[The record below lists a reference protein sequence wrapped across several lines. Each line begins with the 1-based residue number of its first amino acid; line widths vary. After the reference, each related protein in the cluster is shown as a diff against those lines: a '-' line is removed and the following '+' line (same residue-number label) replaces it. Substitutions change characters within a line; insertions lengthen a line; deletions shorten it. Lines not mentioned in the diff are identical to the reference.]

1 MDNAPLVAGA
11 VTAEKR
17 ALRQMLRKRREAV
30 LDREGRSGAIARALL
45 TWEPCKEASRLL
57 IYVGVGTEV
66 DTALLR
72 AEKPCAMPVVVGDEL
87 EFRLPP
93 LVPGYRGIPEPTGE
107 AIVPGAGDLLVVPVL
122 GFDSEMNRLG
132 QGKAYYDKYIA
143 RMRREH
149 PEVLVVGL
157 AFLLQQVDRL
167 TTEPHDERM
176 DAIATEAGVWE
187 Y

>member
-1 MDNAPLVAGA
+1 MDNTPLVEDA
-11 VTAEKR
+11 VSVEKR

-30 LDREGRSGAIARALL
+30 PDREGRSGAIARALL
-45 TWEPCKEASRLL
+45 SWEPCKQATRLL

-66 DTALLR
+66 DTTLLR
-72 AEKPCAMPVVVGDEL
+72 AEKPCAMPVVVGDQL
-87 EFRLPP
+87 RFRLPP
-93 LVPGYRGIPEPTGE
+93 LVPGFRGIPEPTGE
-107 AIVPGAGDLLVVPVL
+107 DIVPCAGDLLVVPLL

-132 QGKAYYDKYIA
+132 QGKAYYDKYVSQL
-143 RMRREH
+143 RSEH

-167 TTEPHDERM
+167 VTEPHDQRM
-176 DAIATEAGVWE
+176 DAVATEAGIWE